1 MSARFYDAPKCS
13 FRHNGKD
20 ISDEGSILTDRTQS
34 VQRWLPILLIAVA
47 LIWILQDFWS
57 ALAWSAVLSVVF
69 WPFVAR
75 IPGRWRPLGALFFAL
90 TAASLILLPLAF
102 VILEMLRGL
111 HLLGPWI
118 SGEELSHWAL
128 PAWMS
133 QHLPLILL
141 DPLRHLWRVATGW
154 LGAFLPGISAK
165 SVLLAPHFTGLQ
177 VLSGSDALL
186 AHGQM
191 VLNVLGGAEDTAF
204 NASLALL
211 LLFFFLLHGETLAQG
226 LAERVTG
233 LAGAEVWKVV
243 SRGLDILRGT
253 FWSVVIT
260 GLFEALL
267 FWALYAACGVPHALI
282 WGTVSGVFS
291 VIPFGASAVFT
302 GVTLWVWLAASE
314 PLLAL
319 VIFIAGNIITTLADN
334 LLKPLLIGGRSRM
347 PFMLIFMGLIG
358 GLSVLGILGIF
369 VGPMLMG
376 MLMAWWQGWKR
387 DDAEQSS

>member
-1 MSARFYDAPKCS
+1 MTEVSR
-13 FRHNGKD
+13 
-20 ISDEGSILTDRTQS
+20 S
-34 VQRWLPILLIAVA
+34 VQRWLPILLIVAA
-47 LIWILQDFWS
+47 LIWILQNFWS
-57 ALAWSAVLSVVF
+57 ALAWSAVLAVVF
-69 WPFVAR
+69 WPFVLR

-102 VILEMLRGL
+102 VIVELLRGL
-111 HLLGPWI
+111 RLLGPWI
-118 SGEELSHWAL
+118 SQEELSHWAL
-128 PAWMS
+128 PHWLS
-133 QHLPLILL
+133 THLPQVLL
-141 DPLRHLWRVATGW
+141 DPLRHLWQVATQW
-154 LGAFLPGISAK
+154 LGAFLPGITAK
-165 SVLLAPHFTGLQ
+165 NTLLPAHFQGFQ
-177 VLSGSDALL
+177 VLAGSDALL

-191 VLNVLGGAEDTAF
+191 VLNVLGGAEDTAL

-226 LAERVTG
+226 LAERITG
-233 LAGAEVWKVV
+233 LAGADVWIVIA
-243 SRGLDILRGT
+243 RGLDILRGT

-267 FWALYAACGVPHALI
+267 FWALYAACGIPHALI

-302 GVTLWVWLAASE
+302 GVTLWTWLAAGE

-319 VIFIAGNIITTLADN
+319 VIFIVGNIITTLADN

-347 PFMLIFMGLIG
+347 PFMLIFMGLLG

-376 MLMAWWQGWKR
+376 MLMAWWQGWKPR
-387 DDAEQSS
+387 DIDKECLR